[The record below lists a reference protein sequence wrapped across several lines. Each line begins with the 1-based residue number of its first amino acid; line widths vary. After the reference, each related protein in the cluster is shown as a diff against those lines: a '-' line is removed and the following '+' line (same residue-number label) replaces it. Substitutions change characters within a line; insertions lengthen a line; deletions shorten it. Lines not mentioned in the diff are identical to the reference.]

1 MNAARITAVFEE
13 LAALDTRRA
22 ELQRELA
29 ALLGGVERRVVVPP
43 PKTPRRRQ
51 ARPAIVAPQDVTELD
66 VHRAK
71 QIARRRGI
79 SVG

>member
-1 MNAARITAVFEE
+1 MSAARIAAVFEE
-13 LAALDTRRA
+13 LAALDARRA

-29 ALLGGVERRVVVPP
+29 ALLGGVERRVVVPT
-43 PKTPRRRQ
+43 PKTPRRRR